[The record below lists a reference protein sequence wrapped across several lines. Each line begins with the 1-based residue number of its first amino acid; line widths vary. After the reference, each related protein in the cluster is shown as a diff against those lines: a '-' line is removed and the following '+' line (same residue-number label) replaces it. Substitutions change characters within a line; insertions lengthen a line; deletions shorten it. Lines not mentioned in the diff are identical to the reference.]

1 MLKQSTDDD
10 KSHIYTLNNQ
20 LHFVGDVTATSMF
33 ELSRELRELAHE
45 LQVQAVTFGVPIIP
59 IELHL
64 TTNGGEVFAAFS
76 VVDCI
81 QSLPVPVHSV
91 VEGFVASAGT
101 LISLAAARRIIR
113 PNAYMLIHQ
122 LSSGTWGKMND
133 MEEQVDN
140 LKKLMTHMTQF
151 YLQHTKMTTKA
162 LQKLLVTDTT
172 LNAHE
177 CLQKG
182 LVDEIA

>member
-1 MLKQSTDDD
+1 
-10 KSHIYTLNNQ
+10 
-20 LHFVGDVTATSMF
+20 
-33 ELSRELRELAHE
+33 
-45 LQVQAVTFGVPIIP
+45 
-59 IELHL
+59 
-64 TTNGGEVFAAFS
+64 
-76 VVDCI
+76 
-81 QSLPVPVHSV
+81 
-91 VEGFVASAGT
+91 
-101 LISLAAARRIIR
+101 LAAARRIIR